1 MINISNLTS
10 FKSGRKFLF
19 SDLNLEFQEKKVSG
33 NNRNSDI
40 VAGNDLVIDYDVAA
54 IKNSIRNILT
64 QKRYLVD
71 MNVNLKQYIGSP
83 ASQIN
88 AEMLG
93 EDIRYAIAIYE
104 PRVKVEKIIVSVNED
119 QNVYLI
125 YMLVRIL
132 NFNDIV
138 RMDASFNKQGIFD
151 FVNN

>member
-33 NNRNSDI
+33 NNRNDDI
-40 VAGNDLVIDYDVAA
+40 VAGNDLVIDYDVPA

-83 ASQIN
+83 ASKIN
-88 AEMLG
+88 AELLG
-93 EDIRYAIAIYE
+93 EDIRSAIAVYE
-104 PRVKVEKIIVSVNED
+104 PRVRVEKIIVSVNED

-138 RMDASFNKQGIFD
+138 RMDASFNRQGIFD
-151 FVNN
+151 FINN